1 MLKNTRAAKHKRTLA
16 RVACAL
22 AVCGLVLSSWSVCVL
37 AQTGSAGGAQPPA
50 EQLFSPSVGQKF
62 YEIAYEMANSN
73 DLPAEEVKQAII
85 FLSSAR
91 NLDGRANYVL
101 PEMIKLACRGPVGER
116 AELVAYLLTSYV
128 SETADLEVIRK
139 AVSYVLEELN
149 SREERENTIKE
160 MLENLGGK
168 NRVLDS
174 ELATLLGLLMV
185 EKADLENAQ
194 FYLMQ
199 AYNSNKYNKLAFAK
213 LAELAPEQV
222 GPAMYLEYLR
232 LGLREN
238 PLDME
243 TALAFAQYGERLLLY
258 ETAAKAYEYCA
269 DLFRFLYPSEVLP
282 AYVYLPWAIS
292 SYNAQGSQNKCL
304 QIASDLR
311 QSGRFDLLLEAI
323 AGKAAARLGDE
334 HQANQILGAAEEKAL
349 ANAIGDGQVENY
361 QPQAANYEQ
370 LAWFYCFALPDANK
384 ALEWANKAYSTER
397 NSANA
402 AAILAYSLVMNG
414 QTNLAKTL
422 IDNYEQSQIA
432 ALTLAQIQLS
442 KGQQNSAI
450 EMLKSTVEA
459 DPGSLVAEHA
469 KQIMAEQGLPY
480 SAPIDPNIVLTLLK
494 NSFGTAVVPTF
505 VSPDKVISVQLNLSS
520 SEFYY
525 GGKLDGTVAIT
536 NNSAEPLIISD
547 GGLFKGNIRVG
558 AKISGDLDKEIPNL
572 VSVKIRPALPVEPG
586 RSILIPVRLV
596 TGELRRILFS
606 CPQASLDIEFT
617 VYLDPVTTAEGKVTN
632 NLPWVEP
639 VKVVVKRPGV
649 KLSRRSLQNRLS
661 SLSKGREGQ
670 KIRSA
675 ELFTGLLMEQRA
687 MANRAPLYKFKYADW
702 MPTVLKSALAKA
714 ITDNDWT
721 VRVHTMAGMVSLPL
735 DYELMSALAEN
746 LNDTHWPA
754 RLMAVFLLA
763 KSQGN
768 NFRKVLDSTAKYDSN
783 EYVRRMAVALGGTAP
798 QQQQKTQPAAM
809 TLEETADGRASQPSS
824 GSSRQ

>member
-1 MLKNTRAAKHKRTLA
+1 MLKNTKAAKHKRTWA

-37 AQTGSAGGAQPPA
+37 AETGSAGGVQPPA

-62 YEIAYEMANSN
+62 YEIAYEMANTD
-73 DLPAEEVKQAII
+73 DLSAGEVEQAII
-85 FLSSAR
+85 FLFAAR
-91 NLDGRANYVL
+91 NLDSRANYVL
-101 PEMIKLACRGPVGER
+101 PEMIKLACRGPVGQR
-116 AELVAYLLTSYV
+116 AELVSHLLTSYV

-139 AVSYVLEELN
+139 AVSYLLGQLN

-160 MLENLGGK
+160 MLEKLGGK

-185 EKADLENAQ
+185 EKTDLENAQ

-199 AYNSNKYNKLAFAK
+199 ACNSNKYNKLAFAK
-213 LAELAPEQV
+213 LVELAPEQV

-243 TALAFAQYGERLLLY
+243 TALTFAQYGERLLLY

-269 DLFRFLYPSEVLP
+269 DLFRFLYPSEALP

-304 QIASDLR
+304 QIASDVR

-349 ANAIGDGQVENY
+349 ANAIGVRQVENY

-384 ALEWANKAYSTER
+384 ALEWANKAYSTEPS
-397 NSANA
+397 SANA

-414 QTNLAKTL
+414 QTDLARTL
-422 IDNYEQSQIA
+422 IGNYEQSQIA
-432 ALTLAQIQLS
+432 ALTLAQIQLA

-450 EMLKSTVEA
+450 EMLKSAVAA
-459 DPGSLVAEHA
+459 DPGSLVAERA
-469 KQIMAEQGLPY
+469 KEILAEQGLRY
-480 SAPIDPNIVLTLLK
+480 SAPIDPNIVLSLLE
-494 NSFGTAVVPTF
+494 NSFGAAVVPTF

-520 SEFYY
+520 IEFYY
-525 GGKLDGTVAIT
+525 GSKLDGTVAIT

-547 GGLFKGNIRVG
+547 DGLFKGNIRVG
-558 AKISGDLDKEIPNL
+558 AKISGDLDKEISNL
-572 VSVKIRPALPVEPG
+572 VSVKIRPASPIEPG
-586 RSILIPVRLV
+586 RSILIAVRLA
-596 TGELRRILFS
+596 TGELRRILFTY
-606 CPQASLDIEFT
+606 PQASLDIEFT
-617 VYLDPVTTAEGKVTN
+617 VYLDPITTVEGKVTS
-632 NLPWVEP
+632 NLMSVEP

-649 KLSRRSLQNRLS
+649 ELSRRYLQNRLNL
-661 SLSKGREGQ
+661 LSKGREGQ

-687 MANRAPLYKFKYADW
+687 MANREPLYKFKYAGW
-702 MPTVLKSALAKA
+702 MPAVLKSALVRAA
-714 ITDNDWT
+714 TDDDWT
-721 VRVHTMAGMVSLPL
+721 VKVHTMAGAASLEL
-735 DYELMSALAEN
+735 DYELISAVAEN
-746 LNDTHWPA
+746 LNDTHWPV
-754 RLMAVFLLA
+754 RLMAVFLLG
-763 KSQGN
+763 KSQDVG
-768 NFRKVLDSTAKYDSN
+768 FRKVLDWTAKHDSN
-783 EYVRRMAVALGGTAP
+783 EYVRRMTVALGGAKP
-798 QQQQKTQPAAM
+798 QKQEHKQPAPA
-809 TLEETADGRASQPSS
+809 TPEKPSTKPVE
-824 GSSRQ
+824 